1 MLLLIPILYSTASPA
16 QNGDTTINISK
27 AELRLINTLRLFE
40 SMYVESLEEEKLAD
54 MAILGITDHLDPH
67 TQYFGHQYC
76 DDRQSIPPTGLGIK
90 CRSYNDTLTAVQVDP
105 DGPAYRAGIRPGHR
119 IAYIGSIKVAGRVM
133 TSQDIRQA
141 VEQISADSILISY
154 YPSRKAYS
162 PKNTLSAVDTTN
174 NGGINAHYAPND
186 STLYIRITFFNK
198 YTAPYF
204 QEIIKG
210 YSKKKRKNIIL
221 DLRNNPGG
229 MWGASSE
236 ICNHFF
242 GNNYMLTKALG
253 DNYKDTT
260 VFSNGNGMLKDSRLC
275 ILINENTGS
284 ASEVIAGCI
293 QDWDRGVIIGRRSY
307 GKGLIQQIMRLD
319 GGEKLAI
326 TKARLETPAG
336 RCIQRQYRQY
346 TREDYMSEPL
356 SRKFSGENLNES
368 DLKISIADA
377 RIKETCNSHRKV
389 PCGVGI
395 VPDIFVPED
404 TTTIPD
410 FWSRWVKTGLVE
422 DYCYH
427 YVNINRE
434 KMKKART
441 DLLMIESGSFYAEL
455 ADGID
460 AYSRNDKRRGNAPAN
475 LREFINRLPANQ
487 AGLIRTQLNA
497 ALANAW
503 TGPSDAIKVLN
514 SRDADF
520 QRALGI
526 INQPAKYYSTIR

>member
-1 MLLLIPILYSTASPA
+1 MLLIQLLYSTASPA
-16 QNGDTTINISK
+16 QNGDTTITLSK
-27 AELRLINTLRLFE
+27 AEYRLINTLRLFE
-40 SMYVESLEEEKLAD
+40 SMYIEKLDEEKLAD
-54 MAILGITDHLDPH
+54 MAILGISDHLDPH

-76 DDRQSIPPTGLGIK
+76 EERPQVPPTGLGIK
-90 CRSYNDTLTAVQVDP
+90 CRSYNDTLTAVLVDP
-105 DGPAYRAGIRPGHR
+105 EGPAYRAGIRPGQR
-119 IAYIGSIKVAGRVM
+119 LAYIGAIKVAGKVM
-133 TSQDIRQA
+133 SPADIRKTLA
-141 VEQISADSILISY
+141 NISADSILISY
-154 YPSRKAYS
+154 YPSRNASS
-162 PKNTLSAVDTTN
+162 PKNTTSAVDTTN
-174 NGGINAHYAPND
+174 NGGVNAHYAPND

-198 YTAPYF
+198 YTAPTF
-204 QEIIKG
+204 LKVIKG

-229 MWGASSE
+229 MWGASTE

-242 GNNYMLTKALG
+242 GNNYMLTKATG
-253 DNYKDTT
+253 DNYRDTT
-260 VFSNGNGMLKDSRLC
+260 IFSNGEGMLKDSRLC

-336 RCIQRQYRQY
+336 RCVQRQYRQY
-346 TREDYMSEPL
+346 TREDYMSEPM

-368 DLKISIADA
+368 DLRTSIEDA
-377 RIKETCNSHRKV
+377 KLKETCNSHRKV

-410 FWSRWVKTGLVE
+410 FWNKWVKSGLVE

-434 KMKKART
+434 RMKKAKT
-441 DLLMIESGSFYAEL
+441 DLAMILSGTFEREL

-460 AYSRNDKRRGNAPAN
+460 EYSRKDNRRGNAPAN
-475 LREFINRLPANQ
+475 LRDYIGSLPPHQ
-487 AGLIRTQLNA
+487 AGLIRTQLYA
-497 ALANAW
+497 GLAKAW
-503 TGPSDAIKVLN
+503 TGATDAVKVLN
-514 SRDADF
+514 GRDADF

-526 INQPAKYYSTIR
+526 INQPGEYYRTIR